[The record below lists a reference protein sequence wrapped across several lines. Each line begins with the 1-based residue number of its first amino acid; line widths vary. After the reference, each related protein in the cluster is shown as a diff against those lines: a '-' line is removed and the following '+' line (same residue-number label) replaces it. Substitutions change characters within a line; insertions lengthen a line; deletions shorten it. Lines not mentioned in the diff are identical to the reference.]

1 MKEFSSFGDF
11 SKHHEGLIAGMPAV
25 ELFMLQRIGV
35 AVKERAKEKI
45 GDYQAEAGPFA
56 AWSPLADSTKKDR
69 LRAGYSEDDPLLRTG
84 ELRDSIDYVVI
95 VPEVV
100 IGSPLDIALWQEMGT
115 VTIPARSFLGGAAF
129 ELTPE
134 LLAMAGTKLESY
146 LGAV

>member
-11 SKHHEGLIAGMPAV
+11 SKHLEGLIAGMPAV